1 MKFSLGQQA
10 LGVKIPLYTKGVY
23 MSYKPRTHNT
33 AHSGKT
39 AMASIL
45 SFSSIEDVF
54 FAIGIFG
61 TIPELQCASSNNIR
75 ASNNGLFNSL
85 IKQRKIFDSSTGEL
99 VTSLDQCKTVLDKLG
114 FHDITGR
121 VVEEAGD
128 YFFKENRAYVNS
140 VCRRTLQSA
149 HYASVSCH
157 GHLFI
162 IEYMPRKDGIFVSKV
177 YLPYSVLRDSWAW
190 DGCPNLVIEGVVSY
204 PTHFE
209 NPLMAEK
216 PQILSDAAVFSKLSE
231 QENEVAWRLL
241 LLMGWTQSQALTL
254 FKDDTVSKLRMAKQW
269 FADFYSKNAASKSP
283 QTRAIVKVVKDWL
296 TIQCARDSLDWSL
309 SKAVITDPTVTNG
322 SSTRAVWIDKDHFS
336 SIDIDINQWL
346 LSFKG
351 LYFIDSLTSII
362 YTSDEYTKGAA
373 GARGLNTKIL
383 LAMACTT
390 YSHCV
395 LLYAPSGTS
404 DPLADYDLTASE
416 NGDFE
421 QHTISFY
428 SDFKKG
434 VVNLPLIVTATSRE
448 TERDTK
454 HIVSCL
460 STERP
465 GELVVNTNFDG
476 GPMRSN
482 FSAFI
487 DLKSNTLVKVI
498 KN

>member
-1 MKFSLGQQA
+1 
-10 LGVKIPLYTKGVY
+10 

-45 SFSSIEDVF
+45 SFSSMEDVL
-54 FAIGIFG
+54 FAIGILG

-85 IKQRKIFDSSTGEL
+85 VKQRKIFNSSTGAL
-99 VTSLDQCKTVLDKLG
+99 ITSLDQCKAALDILG
-114 FHDITGR
+114 FRDVSRKAI
-121 VVEEAGD
+121 EEAGD
-128 YFFKENRAYVNS
+128 HFFKENRAYVNS
-140 VCRRTLQSA
+140 VCRRTIEDA
-149 HYASVSCH
+149 RYASISCH
-157 GHLFI
+157 GHLFFL
-162 IEYMPRKDGIFVSKV
+162 EYMPRKDGIFISKV
-177 YLPYSVLRDSWAW
+177 YLPYSVLRNGWVW

-216 PQILSDAAVFSKLSE
+216 AQVLSDEAVFSKLSE
-231 QENEVAWRLL
+231 QENETAWKLL
-241 LLMGWTQSQALTL
+241 LLMGWTQSEALST
-254 FKDDTVSKLRMAKQW
+254 FKENTVEKLRLARSW
-269 FADFYSKNAASKSP
+269 FTKFYLDNQDSTSP
-283 QTRAIVKVVKDWL
+283 QTKAVLKVIKDWL
-296 TIQCARDSLDWSL
+296 TIQNAREALNWSL
-309 SKAVITDPTVTNG
+309 PKAVITDPTVTNG
-322 SSTRAVWIDKDHFS
+322 SSTKAVWINENRFAS
-336 SIDIDINQWL
+336 LDIDINQWL
-346 LSFKG
+346 LSFTG
-351 LYFIDSLTSII
+351 LYFVDSLTSII

-395 LLYAPSGTS
+395 LLYAPSGNS

-421 QHTISFY
+421 QHSISFY

-434 VVNLPLIVTATSRE
+434 IVNLPLIVTATSRE
-448 TERDTK
+448 TERDIK
-454 HIVSCL
+454 HWVSSL
-460 STERP
+460 STENP

-482 FSAFI
+482 YSAFI
-487 DLKSNTLVKVI
+487 DLKSNTLIKVVK
-498 KN
+498 N